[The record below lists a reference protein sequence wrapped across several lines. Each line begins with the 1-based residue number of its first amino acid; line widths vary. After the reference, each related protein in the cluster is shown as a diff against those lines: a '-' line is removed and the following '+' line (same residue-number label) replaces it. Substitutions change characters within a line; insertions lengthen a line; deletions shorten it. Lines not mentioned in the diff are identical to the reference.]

1 MLGVAYMDKEEL
13 IVKGFLFPNYKEAQV
28 AKKELKN
35 IEVIRTKTDFSNKN
49 ALIELYNKLIEKN
62 FFRTVIGYEFLS
74 EIRGMLTEDYYC
86 SEDQLPSIKISYMNP
101 SDQVKVMN
109 IERLEEKA
117 DKDKAM
123 IKRLSIAVIA
133 LVVIII
139 GMFFIAATNKNVGY
153 INTENKILDKYAGWQ
168 EELENRE
175 KAVIEKEAEL
185 GIEPEATSNKDS
197 SEE

>member
-1 MLGVAYMDKEEL
+1 MDKDEL

-74 EIRGMLTEDYYC
+74 EIRGILTEDYYC
-86 SEDQLPSIKISYMNP
+86 SEEQLPSIKVSYMNP

-109 IERLEEKA
+109 IERLEEKV
-117 DKDKAM
+117 DKDKTM

-133 LVVIII
+133 LAVVII

-153 INTENKILDKYAGWQ
+153 INTENKILDKYSGWQ

-185 GIEPEATSNKDS
+185 GIEPETADDNN

>member
-1 MLGVAYMDKEEL
+1 MDKDEL

-74 EIRGMLTEDYYC
+74 EIRGILTEDYYC
-86 SEDQLPSIKISYMNP
+86 SEEQLPSIKVSYMNP

-109 IERLEEKA
+109 IERLEEKV
-117 DKDKAM
+117 DKDKTM
-123 IKRLSIAVIA
+123 IKRLSIAVLA
-133 LVVIII
+133 LAVVII

-153 INTENKILDKYAGWQ
+153 INTENKILDKYSGWQ

-185 GIEPEATSNKDS
+185 GIEPETADDNN